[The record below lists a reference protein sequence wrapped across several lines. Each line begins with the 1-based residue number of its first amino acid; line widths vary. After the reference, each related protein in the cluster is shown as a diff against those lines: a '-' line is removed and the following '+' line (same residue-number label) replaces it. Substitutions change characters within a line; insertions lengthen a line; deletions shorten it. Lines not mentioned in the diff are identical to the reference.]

1 MSGGLFS
8 FTGGSVAPSAMAG
21 IGMTECVE
29 GTVLRS
35 HDDGSCIRR
44 GSICAASAPGSVG
57 ISGGASWFLGCSVAA
72 PSALTG
78 FGITACME
86 GTKLRSRDDDFC
98 KC

>member
-1 MSGGLFS
+1 MAS
-8 FTGGSVAPSAMAG
+8 SAMTA

-57 ISGGASWFLGCSVAA
+57 IAGGASWFLGCSIAA
-72 PSALTG
+72 PSMLTG
-78 FGITACME
+78 FGITACVE
-86 GTKLRSRDDDFC
+86 GTELRSRDDVVC